1 MATGFSTW
9 ASEAFAVLQ
18 KDLRAEFRTRT
29 ALNAIGLFAVMTL
42 MAVSFAVGP
51 AGLNEDLQAAL
62 LWVIIFFSAMSG
74 LSRTFVHEEE
84 TRTVHALKL
93 AAAPNVVLMG
103 KLAFNLVLLGLLEVI
118 VVPLFVLL
126 LGVKIGNVPLFV
138 GVLVSG
144 SLGLSIVAT
153 LLAAMVA
160 QVSARGT
167 LFAVL
172 SFPVLVPLLMMAMRT
187 TAEALRGGGE
197 LWALGGLVSYA
208 GVMGVVSWFLFEVIW
223 SG

>member
-1 MATGFSTW
+1 
-9 ASEAFAVLQ
+9 
-18 KDLRAEFRTRT
+18 
-29 ALNAIGLFAVMTL
+29 
-42 MAVSFAVGP
+42 
-51 AGLNEDLQAAL
+51 
-62 LWVIIFFSAMSG
+62 
-74 LSRTFVHEEE
+74 
-84 TRTVHALKL
+84 
-93 AAAPNVVLMG
+93 
-103 KLAFNLVLLGLLEVI
+103 
-118 VVPLFVLL
+118 
-126 LGVKIGNVPLFV
+126 
-138 GVLVSG
+138 LVSG